1 LRETI
6 LKAASHSPADQTR
19 TTHHVAFG
27 ARCHIH
33 HVASGARPGIQAA
46 GTDSLAV
53 SSTVAAFL
61 RRWPQRLTGFS
72 PAFQDPAPSV
82 PEVV

>member
-1 LRETI
+1 M
-6 LKAASHSPADQTR
+6 
-19 TTHHVAFG
+19 
-27 ARCHIH
+27 
-33 HVASGARPGIQAA
+33 GIQAA

-72 PAFQDPAPSV
+72 PAFPDPAPSV